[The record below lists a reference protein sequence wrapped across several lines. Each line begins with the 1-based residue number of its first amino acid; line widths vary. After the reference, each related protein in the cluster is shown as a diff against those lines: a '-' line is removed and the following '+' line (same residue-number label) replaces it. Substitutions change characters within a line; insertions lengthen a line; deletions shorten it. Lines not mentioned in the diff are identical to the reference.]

1 LYSARDKQFTGL
13 VNTKKVLVVAF
24 LLKHLNVLRKDTVK
38 WKMTRARVLQ
48 QFMEIPDLPQT
59 TGKNIEISVY
69 NHAIGYAN
77 THNIEAVWTNFIF
90 KHVYVSKAQEI
101 LTSLRDS
108 PEFIQKVV
116 REKLSTEIATYH
128 KKQTKKNEPHDPLGP
143 GSEAVSEGIFK
154 CRKCGSRKTTYY
166 SVQIRSQDEP
176 ATNFITCLNCE
187 NRWKN

>member
-1 LYSARDKQFTGL
+1 
-13 VNTKKVLVVAF
+13 VNTKKVLGVTF
-24 LLKHLNVLRKDTVK
+24 LSKHLSLRKGTVLNQ
-38 WKMTRARVLQ
+38 KMIRTRIFKQL
-48 QFMEIPDLPQT
+48 MEIPGLPQT

-77 THNIEAVWTNFIF
+77 THNIEAAWTNFIF
-90 KHVYVSKAQEI
+90 KHLYVSKAQEI
-101 LTSLRDS
+101 LASLRDS
-108 PEFIQKVV
+108 PEFVQKVV

-128 KKQTKKNEPHDPLGP
+128 KKQRKKKFDHD
-143 GSEAVSEGIFK
+143 SSSSSDAVSEGIFK
-154 CRKCGSRKTTYY
+154 CRKCGSRQTTYY

>member
-1 LYSARDKQFTGL
+1 MKQ
-13 VNTKKVLVVAF
+13 
-24 LLKHLNVLRKDTVK
+24 
-38 WKMTRARVLQ
+38 KMIRTRIFKQL
-48 QFMEIPDLPQT
+48 MEIPGLPET

-90 KHVYVSKAQEI
+90 KHLYVSKAQEI
-101 LTSLRDS
+101 LASLRDS
-108 PEFIQKVV
+108 PEFIQQVV

-128 KKQTKKNEPHDPLGP
+128 KKQIKKNKLDHDSSSSSGT
-143 GSEAVSEGIFK
+143 EAVSDGIFK
-154 CRKCGSRKTTYY
+154 CRKCGSRQTTYY
-166 SVQIRSQDEP
+166 SVQIRCQDEP